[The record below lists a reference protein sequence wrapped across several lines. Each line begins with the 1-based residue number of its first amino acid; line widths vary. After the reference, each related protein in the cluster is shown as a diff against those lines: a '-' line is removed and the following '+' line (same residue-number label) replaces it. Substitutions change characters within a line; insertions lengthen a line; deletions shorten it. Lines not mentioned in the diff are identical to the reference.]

1 MARLGRLVFMLGLVV
16 NSVQATTTTSKA
28 DSQRRSLQKCSAA
41 CPMSGHQEETPTPP
55 KEDSWYTQTPENL
68 ENTTPGT
75 ILRVRQAPGNLT
87 SIVPGSAA
95 AYNIMYRTT
104 DSQYKPAYAVTTL
117 FVPSCSIG
125 TNTTSTPILLS
136 YQYPYDAVDLN
147 LSPSYAMYSSM
158 PVEDI
163 SSGLSRGW
171 YVLSGDYEGPLAS
184 FSAGVM
190 SGHAVLDGVRA
201 VLSGDCAQ
209 LFSPSSSGLWNRE
222 LSLTSWRYALW
233 GYSGG
238 AVASELA
245 AELQVQYAPELQF
258 AGVAV
263 GGLTPNIS
271 TIRDLVEGTL
281 YAGLTPSWLIG
292 VTSQYPEARE
302 YLISVLNKA
311 GPYNV
316 TTFMGLA
323 QSTTTL
329 ITFAF
334 EQISDYFI
342 NGFSDLETPI
352 INKIIT
358 SDNTMGYHGVP
369 QMPIFAYKAIH
380 DELSAVAD
388 TDKLIDR
395 YCELP
400 AVDIFYQRNEVGGH
414 GDESTSGSPR
424 ARAWLVEVLEG
435 TYAETGCRI
444 ETIVDVAV

>member
-1 MARLGRLVFMLGLVV
+1 
-16 NSVQATTTTSKA
+16 
-28 DSQRRSLQKCSAA
+28 
-41 CPMSGHQEETPTPP
+41 
-55 KEDSWYTQTPENL
+55 
-68 ENTTPGT
+68 
-75 ILRVRQAPGNLT
+75 
-87 SIVPGSAA
+87 
-95 AYNIMYRTT
+95 MYRTT
-104 DSQYKPAYAVTTL
+104 DSQYKPTYAITTL
-117 FVPSCSIG
+117 FIPSYNNG
-125 TNTTSTPILLS
+125 TNTSSNPTLLS

-147 LSPSYAMYSSM
+147 LSPSYAMYAGM

-163 SSGLSRGW
+163 SWGLSRGW
-171 YVLSGDYEGPLAS
+171 YVITGDYEGPLAS

-190 SGHAVLDGVRA
+190 SGHAVLDGIRA
-201 VLSGDCAQ
+201 VLSDACAAEFFG
-209 LFSPSSSGLWNRE
+209 LSSPTVRKRSANSPP
-222 LSLTSWRYALW
+222 WRYALW

-238 AVASELA
+238 AVASEFA

-258 AGVAV
+258 AGVAI

-281 YAGLTPSWLIG
+281 YASLTPSWLIG
-292 VTSQYPEARE
+292 VTSQYPDARD

-323 QSTTTL
+323 QSTSTL
-329 ITFAF
+329 VTFAF
-334 EQISDYFI
+334 ERISDYFV
-342 NGFSDLETPI
+342 NGFADLETPI

-369 QMPIFAYKAIH
+369 QMPVFAYKAVH

-414 GDESTSGSPR
+414 GDESTAGNPR
-424 ARAWLVEVLEG
+424 ARAWLIEVLQG
-435 TYAETGCRI
+435 TYTETGCRI
-444 ETIVDVAV
+444 ETIVDVAA